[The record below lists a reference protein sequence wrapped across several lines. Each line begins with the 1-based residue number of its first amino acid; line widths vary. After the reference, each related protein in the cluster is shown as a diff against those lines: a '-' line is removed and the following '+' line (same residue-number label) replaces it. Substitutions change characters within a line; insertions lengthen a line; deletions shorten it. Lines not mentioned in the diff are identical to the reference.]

1 MISNI
6 FFTIL
11 LAAAIFCAWRISM
24 ADFRRRIIPD
34 AYLLPLAII
43 GLILVAWFPWPFGP
57 RIAAMGAAFG
67 YILATIIGFAFE
79 KITNR
84 HHSDTIPPIGFG
96 DIKLI
101 SVGGIWLGTTGL
113 SIALIISC
121 ITGILWARHQNQ
133 RYIPF
138 APFFLIGGFL
148 ALIAISFLI

>member
-1 MISNI
+1 MISSI

-11 LAAAIFCAWRISM
+11 LAVAIFCAWRIGV

-57 RIAAMGAAFG
+57 RVAAMGAAFG
-67 YILATIIGFAFE
+67 YVLSAAIGFIFE
-79 KITNR
+79 KIARRYRN
-84 HHSDTIPPIGFG
+84 DTMPPIGFG

-113 SIALIISC
+113 AIALIVSC
-121 ITGILWARHQNQ
+121 ITGILWARNHNQ

-148 ALIAISFLI
+148 AFIAISFLI